1 MKLNTLIGGLLAIL
15 PGLAPAMS
23 ESEMQALLAKGKVYR
38 TAQGIKIDGPINFKS
53 PQRFKEL
60 LGKNDTTVILD
71 SPGGITSAAMDIA
84 EIIQERKLNVV
95 VDGACLSSCANY
107 LFLAG
112 SKKSV
117 KKFSLLGFHGS
128 EYGNF
133 LTKYSNQKDI
143 QKRDAEEFLR
153 EVRLMD
159 RGKVGYEVV
168 LYGGLM
174 GLYCGNDLSH
184 KACKSLSQKT
194 WYPSRQDLTQAGVQG
209 LDDFWHPGNP
219 KAFEKALEIND
230 IADKDRH
237 TIEKIWTSFPATL
250 QLLLPRHD
258 KLVEHARSVIRASA
272 SED

>member
-1 MKLNTLIGGLLAIL
+1 MKLNTLIAGLLTIL

-38 TAQGIKIDGPINFKS
+38 TPQGIKIDGPINFKS

-71 SPGGITSAAMDIA
+71 SPGGITSAALDIA

-95 VDGACLSSCANY
+95 VDGTCLSSCANY

-112 SKKSV
+112 NKKSA
-117 KKFSLLGFHGS
+117 KKFSLVGFHGS
-128 EYGNF
+128 EYGTF
-133 LTKYSNQKDI
+133 LTHFAHQKDI

-153 EVRLMD
+153 EVRFLD
-159 RGKVGYEVV
+159 RGKVSYDVV

-174 GLYCGNDLSH
+174 GLYCGNDLQH
-184 KACKSLSQKT
+184 KACKTIAQKT
-194 WYPSRQDLTQAGVQG
+194 WYPSRQDLAQAGVQG

-219 KAFEKALEIND
+219 KALEKALEIND
-230 IADKDRH
+230 IPDKDRH
-237 TIEKIWTSFPATL
+237 TTEKIWTSFPAGV
-250 QLLLPRHD
+250 QVLLPRHD
-258 KLVEHARSVIRASA
+258 KLVEHARNVIRSSS